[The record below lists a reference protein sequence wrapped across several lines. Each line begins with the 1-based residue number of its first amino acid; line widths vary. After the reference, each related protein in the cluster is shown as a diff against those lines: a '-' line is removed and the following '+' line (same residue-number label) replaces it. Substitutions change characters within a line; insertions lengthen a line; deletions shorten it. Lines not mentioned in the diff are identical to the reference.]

1 MMTLQQAAQWAV
13 GTLSGAGGQVRL
25 TRVVTDSRAVQP
37 GDLFVALKG
46 ERFDAHDFVA
56 DVLAR
61 GAAAALVAED
71 FALDNAS
78 LIKVDDTRLA
88 LGRLAAGWAGALPA
102 LRVGITGSNGKTTV
116 KEMLSAILKAHA
128 GAQAVHATAGNFN
141 NDIGLPLTLLGLT
154 AAHRYAVLEMGMN
167 HHGELTYLSKM
178 ARPQV
183 ALVNNAMR
191 AHIGHFADTADIARA
206 KAEIFSGLQA
216 DGVAIVNAD
225 DANIALFRAA
235 AGAHRICSFG
245 LQQIADI
252 RARDISLQALDSQF
266 ILCSPQGEQAISLP
280 APGEHNVRNALAAAA
295 MALALDVPLAAI
307 AAGLAVFGNAK
318 GRLQQKTGRHG
329 GVLIDDSY
337 NANPDSM
344 KAGIDVLAGLPA
356 PHCFVMGDIGEL
368 GDTAPQLHRE
378 VGEHARQ
385 RGIAQLVTLGELS
398 RHAAA
403 AFGDG
408 AHSFDDFA
416 ALASWLDANLQAGAS
431 VLVKGSRFMRM
442 ERVVEHLTT
451 AKQQEEGV

>member
-1 MMTLQQAAQWAV
+1 MMTLQQAAHWAV
-13 GTLSGAGGQVRL
+13 GTLSGADGQVRL
-25 TRVVTDSRAVQP
+25 SRVVTDSRAVQP

-61 GAAAALVAED
+61 GAVAALVAED

-88 LGRLAAGWAGALPA
+88 LGRLAAGWAAALPA

-128 GAQAVHATAGNFN
+128 GEQAVHATAGNFN

-167 HHGELTYLSKM
+167 HHGELTYLSSL

-206 KAEIFSGLQA
+206 KAEIFSGLPA

-225 DANIALFRAA
+225 DANIALFRVA
-235 AGAHRICSFG
+235 AGTHRICSFG
-245 LQQIADI
+245 LQQQADI
-252 RARDISLQALDSQF
+252 SARDISLQALGSRF
-266 ILCSPQGEQAISLP
+266 TLCSPQGEQAISLP

-329 GVLIDDSY
+329 GVVIDDSY

-368 GDTAPQLHRE
+368 GETAAQMHAE
-378 VGEHARQ
+378 VGEHARL

-398 RHAAA
+398 HHAAA

-408 AHSFDDFA
+408 AHSFDDFT

>member
-1 MMTLQQAAQWAV
+1 MMTLQQAAQLA
-13 GTLSGAGGQVRL
+13 SGILTGGEGQTRL

-61 GAAAALVAED
+61 GAVAALVNED
-71 FALDNAS
+71 FALAGAS
-78 LIKVDDTRLA
+78 LIRVDDTRLA
-88 LGRLAAGWAGALPA
+88 LGRLAAGWAALQPA
-102 LRVGITGSNGKTTV
+102 VHIGITGSNGKTTV
-116 KEMLSAILKAHA
+116 KEMVTAILKAHA
-128 GAQAVHATAGNFN
+128 GAAAVHATAGNFN

-154 AAHRYAVLEMGMN
+154 PAHRYAVLEMGMN
-167 HHGELTYLSKM
+167 HHGELSYLTGL

-191 AHIGHFADTADIARA
+191 AHFGHFADTADVARA
-206 KAEIFSGLQA
+206 KAEIFQGLPQ

-225 DANIALFRAA
+225 DANVALFRAA
-235 AGAHRICSFG
+235 AGPHRVYSFG
-245 LQQIADI
+245 LQQPADI
-252 RARDISLQALDSQF
+252 RARDISLQALDSSF
-266 ILCSPQGEQAISLP
+266 TLCSPQGEQAISLP

-295 MALALDVPLAAI
+295 IALALDVPLAAI
-307 AAGLAVFGNAK
+307 AAGLAAFGNAK
-318 GRLQQKTGRHG
+318 GRLQQKAGRHG
-329 GVLIDDSY
+329 GVVIDDSY

-344 KAGIDVLAGLPA
+344 KAGIDVLARLPA

-368 GDTAPQLHRE
+368 GDAAAQLHCE

-385 RGIAQLVTLGELS
+385 RGIAQLLTLGELS

-403 AFGDG
+403 AYGEG

-416 ALASWLDANLQAGAS
+416 ALANWLDANLQAGTS

>member
-1 MMTLQQAAQWAV
+1 MMTLQQAAQ
-13 GTLSGAGGQVRL
+13 LAGGILTGGDGQARL
-25 TRVVTDSRAVQP
+25 ARVVTDSRAVQP

-61 GAAAALVAED
+61 GAAAALV
-71 FALDNAS
+71 DNSFVLEAAP
-78 LIKVDDTRLA
+78 LIQVDDTRLA
-88 LGRLAAGWAGALPA
+88 LGRLAAGWAGLQPA
-102 LRVGITGSNGKTTV
+102 LRIGITGSNGKTTV
-116 KEMLSAILKAHA
+116 KEMVAAILKTHA
-128 GAQAVHATAGNFN
+128 GATAVHATAGNFN

-167 HHGELTYLSKM
+167 HHGELTYLTGL

-191 AHIGHFADTADIARA
+191 AHFGYFADTADVARA
-206 KAEIFSGLQA
+206 KAEIFLGLPD

-225 DANIALFRAA
+225 DANVALFRTA
-235 AGAHRICSFG
+235 AGKHRVCSFG
-245 LQQIADI
+245 LQQPADI
-252 RARDISLQALDSQF
+252 SARDIKLQALDSRF
-266 ILCSPQGEQAISLP
+266 TLCSPQGEQAISLP

-295 MALALDVPLAAI
+295 IALALEVPLATI
-307 AAGLAVFGNAK
+307 AAGLAAFGNAK
-318 GRLQQKTGRHG
+318 GRLQQKAGLHG
-329 GVLIDDSY
+329 GVVIDDSY

-344 KAGIDVLAGLPA
+344 KAGIDVLARLPA

-368 GDTAPQLHRE
+368 GESAAQLHRE
-378 VGEHARQ
+378 VGEHARL

-403 AFGDG
+403 AYGDG
-408 AHSFDDFA
+408 AQSFDDFA

-431 VLVKGSRFMRM
+431 LLVKGSRFMRM

>member
-1 MMTLQQAAQWAV
+1 MMTLQQAAQ
-13 GTLSGAGGQVRL
+13 LAGGILMGGDGQVRL
-25 TRVVTDSRAVQP
+25 ARVVTDSRAVQP

-46 ERFDAHDFVA
+46 ERFDAHAFVA

-61 GAAAALVAED
+61 GAAAALVDED
-71 FALDNAS
+71 FVLEGAS
-78 LIKVDDTRLA
+78 LIRVDDTRLA
-88 LGRLAAGWAGALPA
+88 LGRLAAGWAALQPA
-102 LRVGITGSNGKTTV
+102 LRIGITGSNGKTTV
-116 KEMLSAILKAHA
+116 KEMLAAILKAHA
-128 GAQAVHATAGNFN
+128 GAAAVHATAGNFN

-154 AAHRYAVLEMGMN
+154 PSHRYAVLEMGMN
-167 HHGELTYLSKM
+167 HHGELTYLTGL

-191 AHIGHFADTADIARA
+191 AHFGYFADTTDVARA
-206 KAEIFSGLQA
+206 KAEIFLGLPD

-225 DANIALFRAA
+225 DANVALFRTA
-235 AGAHRICSFG
+235 AGKHRVCSFG
-245 LQQIADI
+245 LQQPADI
-252 RARDISLQALDSQF
+252 SARDIKLQALESSF
-266 ILCSPQGEQAISLP
+266 TLCSPQGEQAISLP

-295 MALALDVPLAAI
+295 VALALDVPLANI
-307 AAGLAVFGNAK
+307 AAGLAAFGNAK
-318 GRLQQKTGRHG
+318 GRLQQKAGQHG
-329 GVLIDDSY
+329 GVVIDDSY

-344 KAGIDVLAGLPA
+344 KAGIDVLARLPA

-368 GDTAPQLHRE
+368 GESAAQLHRE
-378 VGEHARQ
+378 VGEHARL

-403 AFGDG
+403 AYGNG
-408 AHSFDDFA
+408 AQSFDDFV
-416 ALASWLDANLQAGAS
+416 ALASWLDANLQAGTS